1 MTSHV
6 HTISKEQF
14 KANFIPHDPGRHRVD
29 VKFNGE
35 KVPNSPWFV
44 EVKDPNT
51 PLLAPML
58 VANRGSGMNGSKN
71 GSTQDL
77 SKISNTSYSNKLNS
91 ELKQSSLFQQ
101 NKVESNNFSSSYNTS
116 SSSKFE
122 SNLSSLKNGVEDLS
136 LSKKK
141 QNSSNSDFQKTDFG
155 SYSLLETPKLLSGS
169 KSSSTTKTFEEE
181 RKLQSSTSEH
191 LNNSGSFTT
200 PKTTY
205 STTIERSINT
215 GNTGYSSLNKP
226 HEARVKGL
234 TNGSSTM
241 PKSSTLNTERRAL
254 ERRSSLHAKIASA
267 ESNSNNTTSN
277 NKEKGSKLPV
287 ATNGNGHHS
296 AASASFSKTSS
307 HDAMSSYNATSASTV
322 QTSFKSSQQ
331 SSSSRAVQ
339 ESSSS
344 ASVSGSKSFGPGSP
358 KLSSYKGTAEKCK
371 FVGETVRH
379 FNAGKPATFELF
391 APGAKKGDVDVN
403 IISEYHLFLNEK
415 FVSFDDSGREN
426 CNHCKSK

>member
-58 VANRGSGMNGSKN
+58 VANRGSVGMNGSKN

-77 SKISNTSYSNKLNS
+77 SKISNNNTASYSNKLNS

-101 NKVESNNFSSSYNTS
+101 NKVESNNFSSSLNTS

-141 QNSSNSDFQKTDFG
+141 QNSSISDFQKTDFG

-181 RKLQSSTSEH
+181 RNQQSSTSEH

-215 GNTGYSSLNKP
+215 GTGYSSLNKP

-267 ESNSNNTTSN
+267 DSNSNNNTTAS
-277 NKEKGSKLPV
+277 KDMKGSKLPV

-296 AASASFSKTSS
+296 AASASFSKSS
-307 HDAMSSYNATSASTV
+307 THDSSYNATTASTV

-331 SSSSRAVQ
+331 SSSLSSSRAVQ
-339 ESSSS
+339 ESSQQS
-344 ASVSGSKSFGPGSP
+344 SVSKNFGPSSP

-403 IISEYHLFLNEK
+403 IISEYHLLLDTK
-415 FVSFDDSGREN
+415 
-426 CNHCKSK
+426 

>member
-1 MTSHV
+1 
-6 HTISKEQF
+6 
-14 KANFIPHDPGRHRVD
+14 
-29 VKFNGE
+29 
-35 KVPNSPWFV
+35 
-44 EVKDPNT
+44 
-51 PLLAPML
+51 ML

-77 SKISNTSYSNKLNS
+77 SKISNSASYSNKLNS

-101 NKVESNNFSSSYNTS
+101 NKVESNNFSSSFNTS

-136 LSKKK
+136 LNKKK
-141 QNSSNSDFQKTDFG
+141 QNSSNSGFQKTDFG

-169 KSSSTTKTFEEE
+169 KSSTTKTFEEE

-215 GNTGYSSLNKP
+215 GTGYSSLNKP

-267 ESNSNNTTSN
+267 ESNSNNNTAS
-277 NKEKGSKLPV
+277 KDKGSKLPV

-296 AASASFSKTSS
+296 AASASFSKSS
-307 HDAMSSYNATSASTV
+307 THDSSYNATTASTV
-322 QTSFKSSQQ
+322 QHQQTSFKSSQQ
-331 SSSSRAVQ
+331 SSSLSSSRAVQ
-339 ESSSS
+339 ESSQSS
-344 ASVSGSKSFGPGSP
+344 VSKSFGPSSP
-358 KLSSYKGTAEKCK
+358 KLTSYKGTAEKCK

-403 IISEYHLFLNEK
+403 IISEYHLLLDTK
-415 FVSFDDSGREN
+415 
-426 CNHCKSK
+426 

>member
-58 VANRGSGMNGSKN
+58 VANRGVNGAKN
-71 GSTQDL
+71 GYDTVDNKYGSLNDL
-77 SKISNTSYSNKLNS
+77 SSNSKLNS
-91 ELKQSSLFQQ
+91 SYSKVNSEMKQSSMFQQ
-101 NKVESNNFSSSYNTS
+101 NKVETNNFS

-122 SNLSSLKNGVEDLS
+122 SNSISSLKKGVDDLS
-136 LSKKK
+136 LHRKNH
-141 QNSSNSDFQKTDFG
+141 NSSSDFQKSDFG
-155 SYSLLETPKLLSGS
+155 SFSLLETPKLLSGS
-169 KSSSTTKTFEEE
+169 KSSTSKTYEEE
-181 RKLQSSTSEH
+181 RKIQSSSSMDH
-191 LNNSGSFTT
+191 LNTTSSFT

-215 GNTGYSSLNKP
+215 GSGYSSLNKP

-234 TNGSSTM
+234 TNGGSSTM
-241 PKSSTLNTERRAL
+241 PKSSAVNKSV
-254 ERRSSLHAKIASA
+254 ERRSSLHAKVAS
-267 ESNSNNTTSN
+267 E
-277 NKEKGSKLPV
+277 
-287 ATNGNGHHS
+287 NGVGQNGH
-296 AASASFSKTSS
+296 SKTQEMVS
-307 HDAMSSYNATSASTV
+307 SSYNATSS
-322 QTSFKSSQQ
+322 SSQQ
-331 SSSSRAVQ
+331 SSSFQSSTISSSLKAVHQ
-339 ESSSS
+339 ESSKESALTSS
-344 ASVSGSKSFGPGSP
+344 KQSQNTVPGSP

-391 APGAKKGDVDVN
+391 APGARKGDVAVN
-403 IISEYHLFLNEK
+403 IISK
-415 FVSFDDSGREN
+415 FGRF
-426 CNHCKSK
+426 

>member
-1 MTSHV
+1 M

-77 SKISNTSYSNKLNS
+77 SKINTSYSNKLNS

-101 NKVESNNFSSSYNTS
+101 NKVESNNFSSTFNSS

-122 SNLSSLKNGVEDLS
+122 SNLSSLKNGVDDLS

-141 QNSSNSDFQKTDFG
+141 QNSSNSDFQKSDFG

-191 LNNSGSFTT
+191 LNNSGSFTA

-215 GNTGYSSLNKP
+215 GTGYSSLNKP

-267 ESNSNNTTSN
+267 ESNSNSTAS
-277 NKEKGSKLPV
+277 KDKASKLPV

-296 AASASFSKTSS
+296 AASASFSKTQDSVSS
-307 HDAMSSYNATSASTV
+307 SSYNATTASTV
-322 QTSFKSSQQ
+322 QHQQTSFKSSQQ
-331 SSSSRAVQ
+331 SSSRAIQ
-339 ESSSS
+339 ESSS
-344 ASVSGSKSFGPGSP
+344 SVSGSKSFGPSSP

-403 IISEYHLFLNEK
+403 IISE
-415 FVSFDDSGREN
+415 
-426 CNHCKSK
+426 

>member
-77 SKISNTSYSNKLNS
+77 SKINTSYSNKLNS

-101 NKVESNNFSSSYNTS
+101 NKVESNNFSSTFNSS

-122 SNLSSLKNGVEDLS
+122 SNLSSLKNGVDDLS

-141 QNSSNSDFQKTDFG
+141 QNSSNSDFQKSDFG

-215 GNTGYSSLNKP
+215 GTGYSSLNKP

-267 ESNSNNTTSN
+267 ESNSNSTAS
-277 NKEKGSKLPV
+277 KDKASKLPV
-287 ATNGNGHHS
+287 ATNGNGHHA
-296 AASASFSKTSS
+296 AASASFSKTQDSVSS
-307 HDAMSSYNATSASTV
+307 SSYNATTASTV
-322 QTSFKSSQQ
+322 QHQQTSFKSSQQ
-331 SSSSRAVQ
+331 SSSRAIQ
-339 ESSSS
+339 ESSQ
-344 ASVSGSKSFGPGSP
+344 VSGSKSFGPSSP

-403 IISEYHLFLNEK
+403 IISE
-415 FVSFDDSGREN
+415 
-426 CNHCKSK
+426 

>member
-1 MTSHV
+1 M

-44 EVKDPNT
+44 EVKDLNT

-77 SKISNTSYSNKLNS
+77 SKINTSYSNKLNS

-101 NKVESNNFSSSYNTS
+101 NKVESNNFSSTFNSS

-122 SNLSSLKNGVEDLS
+122 SNLSSLKNGVDDLS

-141 QNSSNSDFQKTDFG
+141 QNSSNSDFQKSDFG

-215 GNTGYSSLNKP
+215 GTGYSSLNKP

-267 ESNSNNTTSN
+267 ESNSNSTAS
-277 NKEKGSKLPV
+277 KDKASKLPV

-296 AASASFSKTSS
+296 AASASFSKTQDSMSS
-307 HDAMSSYNATSASTV
+307 SSYNATTASTV
-322 QTSFKSSQQ
+322 QHQQTSFKSSQQ
-331 SSSSRAVQ
+331 SSSRAIQ
-339 ESSSS
+339 ESSS
-344 ASVSGSKSFGPGSP
+344 SVSGSKSFGPSSP

-403 IISEYHLFLNEK
+403 IISE
-415 FVSFDDSGREN
+415 
-426 CNHCKSK
+426 

>member
-77 SKISNTSYSNKLNS
+77 SKTNTSYSNKLNS

-101 NKVESNNFSSSYNTS
+101 NKVESNNFSSSFNTS

-155 SYSLLETPKLLSGS
+155 SFSLLETPKLLSGS
-169 KSSSTTKTFEEE
+169 KSSTTKTFEEE

-215 GNTGYSSLNKP
+215 GTGYSSLNKP

-267 ESNSNNTTSN
+267 ESNSNSTS
-277 NKEKGSKLPV
+277 KDKASKLPV
-287 ATNGNGHHS
+287 PTNGNGHHS
-296 AASASFSKTSS
+296 AASASFSKTQDSVSS
-307 HDAMSSYNATSASTV
+307 SSYNATTASTV
-322 QTSFKSSQQ
+322 QHQQTSFKSSQQ
-331 SSSSRAVQ
+331 SSSLSSSRAVQ
-339 ESSSS
+339 ESSQ
-344 ASVSGSKSFGPGSP
+344 VSGSKSLGPSSP

-403 IISEYHLFLNEK
+403 IISEYLLLDTK
-415 FVSFDDSGREN
+415 
-426 CNHCKSK
+426 

>member
-58 VANRGSGMNGSKN
+58 VASRGSGGGRNGYDTVDN
-71 GSTQDL
+71 NNTYGSSGDL
-77 SKISNTSYSNKLNS
+77 STLQNNKLNS
-91 ELKQSSLFQQ
+91 SYSSKLNSEMKQSSLFQS
-101 NKVESNNFSSSYNTS
+101 NKVETNNFSSSFN
-116 SSSKFE
+116 SSKVE
-122 SNLSSLKNGVEDLS
+122 SNISSLKNGVDDLS
-136 LSKKK
+136 ISKKK
-141 QNSSNSDFQKTDFG
+141 QANSNSDFQKTDFG

-169 KSSSTTKTFEEE
+169 KSSSSKTVQEE
-181 RKLQSSTSEH
+181 RRLLSSSTEQ
-191 LNNSGSFTT
+191 LNSNNNGL
-200 PKTTY
+200 KTTY
-205 STTIERSINT
+205 STTIERSINN
-215 GNTGYSSLNKP
+215 GSGYSSLNKP

-241 PKSSTLNTERRAL
+241 PKQSTFNKSV
-254 ERRSSLHAKIASA
+254 ERRSSLHAKVASDSSDQKLNGSS
-267 ESNSNNTTSN
+267 SN
-277 NKEKGSKLPV
+277 
-287 ATNGNGHHS
+287 
-296 AASASFSKTSS
+296 FSKSQDMLSSSTSTG
-307 HDAMSSYNATSASTV
+307 YNATSSNLHQQHTISSSYKT
-322 QTSFKSSQQ
+322 QNSSQVTSSQ
-331 SSSSRAVQ
+331 SSSSHQRSTQ
-339 ESSSS
+339 ETNNKALGS
-344 ASVSGSKSFGPGSP
+344 ASP

-403 IISEYHLFLNEK
+403 IISKSYLLHYCEISSLGNGLQCPVW
-415 FVSFDDSGREN
+415 VSIAQEL
-426 CNHCKSK
+426 

>member
-6 HTISKEQF
+6 HTISKETF

-58 VANRGSGMNGSKN
+58 VASRGSGGGRNGYDTVDNNN
-71 GSTQDL
+71 GTYGSSGDL
-77 SKISNTSYSNKLNS
+77 STLQNNKLNS
-91 ELKQSSLFQQ
+91 SYSSKLNSEMKQSSLFQS
-101 NKVESNNFSSSYNTS
+101 NKVETNNFSSSFN
-116 SSSKFE
+116 SSKIE
-122 SNLSSLKNGVEDLS
+122 SNISSLKNGLDDLS
-136 LSKKK
+136 INKKK
-141 QNSSNSDFQKTDFG
+141 QTNSNSDFQKTDFG

-169 KSSSTTKTFEEE
+169 KSSSSKTVQEE
-181 RKLQSSTSEH
+181 RRLLSASTEQLNSSNS
-191 LNNSGSFTT
+191 NNGL
-200 PKTTY
+200 KTTY
-205 STTIERSINT
+205 STTIERSINN
-215 GNTGYSSLNKP
+215 GSGYSSLNKP

-241 PKSSTLNTERRAL
+241 PKQSTFNKSV
-254 ERRSSLHAKIASA
+254 ERRSSLHAKVASDSSDQKLNGSS
-267 ESNSNNTTSN
+267 SN
-277 NKEKGSKLPV
+277 
-287 ATNGNGHHS
+287 
-296 AASASFSKTSS
+296 FSKSQDVLSSSTSSGFNATSSNLHQQHTISSSYKTQNSSQVTSSSTSS
-307 HDAMSSYNATSASTV
+307 HQKTV
-322 QTSFKSSQQ
+322 QETNSK
-331 SSSSRAVQ
+331 ALG
-339 ESSSS
+339 S
-344 ASVSGSKSFGPGSP
+344 ASP

-403 IISEYHLFLNEK
+403 IIS
-415 FVSFDDSGREN
+415 
-426 CNHCKSK
+426 KSAFTLYII

>member
-77 SKISNTSYSNKLNS
+77 SKINTSYSNKLNS

-101 NKVESNNFSSSYNTS
+101 NKVESNNFSSTFNSS

-122 SNLSSLKNGVEDLS
+122 SNLSSLKNGVDDLS

-141 QNSSNSDFQKTDFG
+141 QNSSNSDFQKSDFG

-191 LNNSGSFTT
+191 LNNSGSFTA

-215 GNTGYSSLNKP
+215 GTGYSSLNKP

-267 ESNSNNTTSN
+267 ESNSNSTAS
-277 NKEKGSKLPV
+277 KDKASKLPV

-296 AASASFSKTSS
+296 AASASFSKTQDSVSS
-307 HDAMSSYNATSASTV
+307 SSYNATTASTV
-322 QTSFKSSQQ
+322 QHQQTSFKSSQQ
-331 SSSSRAVQ
+331 SSSRAIQ
-339 ESSSS
+339 ESSQ
-344 ASVSGSKSFGPGSP
+344 VSGSKSFGPSSP

-403 IISEYHLFLNEK
+403 IISE
-415 FVSFDDSGREN
+415 
-426 CNHCKSK
+426 

>member
-71 GSTQDL
+71 GSTHDL
-77 SKISNTSYSNKLNS
+77 SKINTSYSNKLNS

-101 NKVESNNFSSSYNTS
+101 NKVESNNFSSSFNTS

-155 SYSLLETPKLLSGS
+155 SFSLLETPKLLSGS
-169 KSSSTTKTFEEE
+169 KSSTTKTFEEE

-215 GNTGYSSLNKP
+215 GTGYSSLNKP

-267 ESNSNNTTSN
+267 ESNSNSTS
-277 NKEKGSKLPV
+277 KDKASKLPV
-287 ATNGNGHHS
+287 PTNGNGHHS
-296 AASASFSKTSS
+296 AASASFSKTQDSVSS
-307 HDAMSSYNATSASTV
+307 SSYNASTASTV
-322 QTSFKSSQQ
+322 QHQQTSFKSSQQ
-331 SSSSRAVQ
+331 SSSLSSSRAVQ
-339 ESSSS
+339 ESSQ
-344 ASVSGSKSFGPGSP
+344 VSGSKSFGPSSP

-403 IISEYHLFLNEK
+403 IISE
-415 FVSFDDSGREN
+415 
-426 CNHCKSK
+426 

>member
-58 VANRGSGMNGSKN
+58 VASRGSGAKN
-71 GSTQDL
+71 GHDGYDTVDNKYSSNSDL
-77 SKISNTSYSNKLNS
+77 TNNKINSSYTSKLNS
-91 ELKQSSLFQQ
+91 ELQQSSLFQSS
-101 NKVESNNFSSSYNTS
+101 KVETNNFSSSYN
-116 SSSKFE
+116 SSKLE
-122 SNLSSLKNGVEDLS
+122 SSVSSLKNGVDDLS
-136 LSKKK
+136 ISRKK
-141 QNSSNSDFQKTDFG
+141 QNGTDFQKKEFG
-155 SYSLLETPKLLSGS
+155 SYSNLELPKLLSGS
-169 KSSSTTKTFEEE
+169 KSNNTEE
-181 RKLQSSTSEH
+181 RHSSSQQ
-191 LNNSGSFTT
+191 LSSFTS

-215 GNTGYSSLNKP
+215 GSGYSSLNKP

-241 PKSSTLNTERRAL
+241 PKQSTFNKSV
-254 ERRSSLHAKIASA
+254 ERRSSLHAKVASDGT
-267 ESNSNNTTSN
+267 NSDQKIS
-277 NKEKGSKLPV
+277 S
-287 ATNGNGHHS
+287 TNGNGVI
-296 AASASFSKTSS
+296 ASFSSKSQDIMSSTS
-307 HDAMSSYNATSASTV
+307 SSYNAT
-322 QTSFKSSQQ
+322 QTQSHSFKSSQN
-331 SSSSRAVQ
+331 SSSHQRSVQ
-339 ESSSS
+339 ESQPKGL
-344 ASVSGSKSFGPGSP
+344 ASP
-358 KLSSYKGTAEKCK
+358 KLTSYKGTADKCK

-391 APGAKKGDVDVN
+391 APGAKKTDVDVN
-403 IISEYHLFLNEK
+403 IISKYIYIFNHFIMLLYNPFKLNLI
-415 FVSFDDSGREN
+415 
-426 CNHCKSK
+426 

>member
-77 SKISNTSYSNKLNS
+77 SKISNNTASYSNKLNS

-101 NKVESNNFSSSYNTS
+101 NKVESNNFSSSFN

-169 KSSSTTKTFEEE
+169 KSSTTKTFEEE

-191 LNNSGSFTT
+191 LNNSGSFST

-215 GNTGYSSLNKP
+215 GTGYSSLNKP

-267 ESNSNNTTSN
+267 DSTSN
-277 NKEKGSKLPV
+277 TASKDKGSKLPV

-296 AASASFSKTSS
+296 AASASFSKS
-307 HDAMSSYNATSASTV
+307 HDTSYNATTASTV
-322 QTSFKSSQQ
+322 QTTSFKSSQQ
-331 SSSSRAVQ
+331 SSSLSSSRAVQ
-339 ESSSS
+339 ESSQSS
-344 ASVSGSKSFGPGSP
+344 VSKSFAPSSP

-403 IISEYHLFLNEK
+403 IISEYHLLLDTK
-415 FVSFDDSGREN
+415 
-426 CNHCKSK
+426 